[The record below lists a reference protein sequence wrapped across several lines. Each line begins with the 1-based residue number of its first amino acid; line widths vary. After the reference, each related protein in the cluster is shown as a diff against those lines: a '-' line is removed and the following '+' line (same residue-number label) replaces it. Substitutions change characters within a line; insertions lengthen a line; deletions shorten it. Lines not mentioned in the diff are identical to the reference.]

1 MSRIDDIRNSLRQLR
16 VIKISRGIGIIVVIM
31 VVVVV
36 VVVDIL

>member
-1 MSRIDDIRNSLRQLR
+1 MSRIDDIRNSRQLR